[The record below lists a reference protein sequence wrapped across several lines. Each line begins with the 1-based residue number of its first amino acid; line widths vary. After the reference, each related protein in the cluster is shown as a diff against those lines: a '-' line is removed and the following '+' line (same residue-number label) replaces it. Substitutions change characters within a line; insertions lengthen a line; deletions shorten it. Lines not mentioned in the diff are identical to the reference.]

1 LGSNEYLPDTFHAND
16 NPGVLLFD
24 ESGNLRGQL
33 NATDDV
39 AGLRLFDPDGRPR
52 AMLTHGKVPS
62 GVWLKDR
69 QGDIRAALVLDA
81 GGPRLDMLDEN
92 QRPVNGKP

>member
-1 LGSNEYLPDTFHAND
+1 MGSNEYLPDTFHAND